1 MLNLRRKEIFVF
13 EFKTKKTL
21 VLLFENEEII
31 LKKVSGTWSGE
42 WWAVL
47 LWNYK

>member
-13 EFKTKKTL
+13 EFKTKKPL

-31 LKKVSGTWSGE
+31 LKKSIRNLKW
-42 WWAVL
+42 
-47 LWNYK
+47 

>member
-31 LKKVSGTWSGE
+31 KKSIMNLKWWVVSCS
-42 WWAVL
+42 VVKL
-47 LWNYK
+47 